1 MVNPGHPLTGW
12 RVFSFQG
19 ARQGDAM
26 EKQEADDLEYQA
38 LVQRHK
44 AEIEA
49 SGMSRDELIN
59 LLARNLASYNFLCHS
74 YENNCRQLEET
85 IKIRAQICDLL
96 EQKNASTE
104 EKFFAAVN
112 ALPKAAQAGMQ
123 AIRAEVSGGNGGG
136 FLGSSARVRV
146 RANKKADSASR
157 GMCPATATSTC
168 ACTTTSASKVQKKNP
183 SRQKMAPD
191 WHQRQQ

>member
-1 MVNPGHPLTGW
+1 
-12 RVFSFQG
+12 
-19 ARQGDAM
+19 M

-74 YENNCRQLEET
+74 YENNCRQLEEA

-123 AIRAEVSGGNGGG
+123 AIRAEVSG
-136 FLGSSARVRV
+136 
-146 RANKKADSASR
+146 RAKAAADSLHSKPGGSR
-157 GMCPATATSTC
+157 DKQAAIRAMWATGKYKSRAIC
-168 ACTTTSASKVQKKNP
+168 AEQECAALNMSLDAARKALRNTPEV
-183 SRQKMAPD
+183 APEN
-191 WHQRQQ
+191 WSS